1 MRKNPLSRHARSI
14 SLAHALTPEPPF
26 MSGLTSIR
34 GSDWVTGVQVIGELL
49 VVERVPRKV
58 GEVGSGKAS
67 RFDSFKRYYTGVQ

>member
-1 MRKNPLSRHARSI
+1 
-14 SLAHALTPEPPF
+14 